1 MWPLKFLGIFPSVSP
16 SIMTNVFQLN
26 TNFPYNL
33 RSRNELYCRNP
44 KTGKCGAET
53 VSYLASKI
61 WYLVPKIT
69 TSRKS
74 LNDFE
79 SKIRQ

>member
-1 MWPLKFLGIFPSVSP
+1 MAIENFKFFSGVFPT
-16 SIMTNVFQLN
+16 IMTNVFQLN

-44 KTGKCGAET
+44 KIGKYGAET
-53 VSYLASKI
+53 ISYLASKI
-61 WYLVPKIT
+61 WYLDLKII

>member
-61 WYLVPKIT
+61 WYLIPKII

>member
-16 SIMTNVFQLN
+16 SIMTND
-26 TNFPYNL
+26 PYNF

-61 WYLVPKIT
+61 WYLIPKII